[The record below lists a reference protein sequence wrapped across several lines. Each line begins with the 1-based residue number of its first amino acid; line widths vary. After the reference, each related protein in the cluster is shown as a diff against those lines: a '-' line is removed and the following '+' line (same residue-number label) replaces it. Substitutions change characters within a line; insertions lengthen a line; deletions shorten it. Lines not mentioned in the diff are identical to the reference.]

1 MCSSSASGG
10 LIFVA
15 ALVGAV
21 AYGDGFDLHLV
32 YSPAATDGAG
42 HGGADIDDAA
52 AVEGAAVAHAHVAT
66 LAGLETGDAHH
77 TGQGQGAVCRVFAA
91 LGQALAHGTD
101 GAAIVV
107 HRGLTRFA
115 VLQGCGNIHRAVAFA
130 VYGIRSSFEFRL
142 GAGIIFRRI
151 MRTFAPRTSSAAQH
165 DAAGQYKQYS
175 MGKRSHARMLS

>member
-52 AVEGAAVAHAHVAT
+52 AVEGAAVAHAYLTA
-66 LAGLETGDAHH
+66 LAGFNAGDAYHA
-77 TGQGQGAVCRVFAA
+77 GQGQGTVGGVFAA
-91 LGQALAHGTD
+91 FGQALAHGTD
-101 GAAIVV
+101 GTTIIVDG
-107 HRGLTRFA
+107 GLTRFA
-115 VLQGCGNIHRAVAFA
+115 VLQSCGDVHRAVAFA
-130 VYGIRSSFEFRL
+130 VYGIRASFQFWF

-151 MRTFAPRTSSAAQH
+151 MCSFALRTSRAAQH
-165 DAAGQYKQYS
+165 DAAGKYKQ
-175 MGKRSHARMLS
+175 

>member
-52 AVEGAAVAHAHVAT
+52 AVEGAAVAHAHVAA

-77 TGQGQGAVCRVFAA
+77 TGQWQGAVSRVFAA
-91 LGQALAHGTD
+91 FGQALAHSAD
-101 GAAIVV
+101 GAAIIVD
-107 HRGLTRFA
+107 RGLTRFA
-115 VLQGCGNIHRAVAFA
+115 VLRGSGNIHRAVAFA
-130 VYGIRSSFEFRL
+130 VYGIRGSFEFGL
-142 GAGIIFRRI
+142 GAGVIFRRI
-151 MRTFAPRTSSAAQH
+151 MSTFAPRTPRAAQQN
-165 DAAGQYKQYS
+165 AGSQY
-175 MGKRSHARMLS
+175 GKRYMGNYPHGGILS

>member
-1 MCSSSASGG
+1 MIKRRPIGRRFAVKNVRAMLKSPVKNVRMNHKSPVKNVREALRGGG

-107 HRGLTRFA
+107 HRGLTR
-115 VLQGCGNIHRAVAFA
+115 
-130 VYGIRSSFEFRL
+130 
-142 GAGIIFRRI
+142 
-151 MRTFAPRTSSAAQH
+151 
-165 DAAGQYKQYS
+165 
-175 MGKRSHARMLS
+175 

>member
-52 AVEGAAVAHAHVAT
+52 AVEWAAVAHAHVAT

-91 LGQALAHGTD
+91 LGQAFAHAPMEPPSLYTE
-101 GAAIVV
+101 ASPVS
-107 HRGLTRFA
+107 LY
-115 VLQGCGNIHRAVAFA
+115 CRAVAISI
-130 VYGIRSSFEFRL
+130 GR
-142 GAGIIFRRI
+142 
-151 MRTFAPRTSSAAQH
+151 
-165 DAAGQYKQYS
+165 
-175 MGKRSHARMLS
+175 

>member
-10 LIFVA
+10 LIFDA

-101 GAAIVV
+101 GPPSLYTEASPVS
-107 HRGLTRFA
+107 LY
-115 VLQGCGNIHRAVAFA
+115 CRAVAISI
-130 VYGIRSSFEFRL
+130 GR
-142 GAGIIFRRI
+142 
-151 MRTFAPRTSSAAQH
+151 
-165 DAAGQYKQYS
+165 
-175 MGKRSHARMLS
+175 